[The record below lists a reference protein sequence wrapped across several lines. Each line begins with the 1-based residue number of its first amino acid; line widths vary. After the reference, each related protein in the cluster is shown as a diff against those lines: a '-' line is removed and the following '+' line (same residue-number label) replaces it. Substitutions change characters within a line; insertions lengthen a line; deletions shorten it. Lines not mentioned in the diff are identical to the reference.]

1 MNPRDSAFEMQM
13 CECRLRPLL
22 QKDWCVCVRLSVGVF
37 EGRREKCV
45 RWLFSCGRDFAA
57 VAYME
62 LAGAIN

>member
-1 MNPRDSAFEMQM
+1 M